1 MKSTSRTFFEGL
13 YGKSS
18 IEFVK
23 GLVYIYP
30 FGVIGKEFNNNIKPH
45 IHNNQFQIFLIIKGS
60 TVLIHNGEKIPVTA
74 PSFITIPKN
83 TEHGFEHQTEMKG
96 WIISLSDVVLEH
108 MIKRE
113 TEAVIA
119 LETFQLT
126 EVKKDTYSEV
136 IFQNMLECIEEY
148 HQENIGKLLM
158 LESMIGKIIVQL
170 SRLPKSTPLRIF
182 NKDNSS
188 IIHFRRFSQLIR
200 ESHTYKKTIEQYAS
214 ELHITTGHLN
224 RICNIIAQQHPKE
237 VIMDYFINE
246 SKVLLSDIEKS
257 INEICYSIGF
267 EDPSY
272 FARIFKKKT
281 GVTPNEF
288 RKSIGVKPK
297 SS

>member
-1 MKSTSRTFFEGL
+1 MKNTDRTFFEGL

-30 FGVIGKEFNNNIKPH
+30 FGVIGRENNNTIKPH
-45 IHNNQFQIFLIIKGS
+45 IHNNQFQIFLVIEGS
-60 TVLIHNGEKIPVTA
+60 TVLIHNDEKTLVSA

-96 WIISLSDVVLEH
+96 WIISLSDAVLEH

-119 LETFQLT
+119 IETFQLT
-126 EVKKDTYSEV
+126 EVVKDTFSEV
-136 IFQNMLECIEEY
+136 VFKNMLECIEEY
-148 HQENIGKLLM
+148 HQDNLGKLLM
-158 LESMIGKIIVQL
+158 LESMIGKIIVLL
-170 SRLPKSTPLRIF
+170 SRIPQTTPLRIF

-200 ESHTYKKTIEQYAS
+200 ESYTYKKSIEQYAA
-214 ELHITTGHLN
+214 ELNITTGHLS
-224 RICNIIAQQHPKE
+224 RVCNIIAQQHPKE

-246 SKVLLSDIEKS
+246 SKVLLSDMEKS
-257 INEICYSIGF
+257 INEIGYSIGF
-267 EDPSY
+267 DDPSY
-272 FARIFKKKT
+272 FSRIFKKKT
-281 GVTPNEF
+281 GITPNEF
-288 RKSIGVKPK
+288 RKKIGVI
-297 SS
+297 S

>member
-1 MKSTSRTFFEGL
+1 MKNTNRTFFEGL

-18 IEFVK
+18 IEFLK
-23 GLVYIYP
+23 GLIYVYP
-30 FGVIGKEFNNNIKPH
+30 FGVIGKENNNNIKPH
-45 IHNNQFQIFLIIKGS
+45 IHNNQFQIFLITQGS
-60 TVLIHNGEKIPVTA
+60 TLLLHNNERIPVVA

-96 WIISLSDVVLEH
+96 WIISLSDAVLEH

-119 LETFQLT
+119 IETFQLT
-126 EVKKDTYSEV
+126 EVPNDSYSEIV
-136 IFQNMLECIEEY
+136 FKNMLECVEEY

-170 SRLPKSTPLRIF
+170 SRIPKSTPLRIF

-200 ESHTYKKTIEQYAS
+200 ESRTYKKTIEEYAT
-214 ELHITTGHLN
+214 ELNITTGHLN
-224 RICNIIAQQHPKE
+224 RVCSIIAQQHPKE
-237 VIMDYFINE
+237 VIMDYFIFE
-246 SKVLLSDIEKS
+246 SKALLSDIEKS
-257 INEICYSIGF
+257 INEVCYSIGF

-272 FARIFKKKT
+272 FSRIFKKKT
-281 GVTPNEF
+281 GFTPNEF
-288 RKSIGVKPK
+288 RKTIRVIP
-297 SS
+297 